1 MNVSLTPFD
10 YGHPS
15 LISDPTF
22 SLLHGYPF
30 IESDGIPNTFT
41 GMPDNRTQK
50 EADNCWEFA
59 AHQWYNQ
66 GCVAV
71 SSEEGSLGSSFNDK
85 GGGVYVLEWD
95 PENRYIKS
103 WVFSRSNIPQNLLD
117 VIETQSS
124 SNRTMDK
131 VDPIPEEWGIL
142 PYAYFAIGEAT
153 GCSADHFVNLRIVFN
168 LAFCGNVAG
177 NRYFGDCPEQSKLFR
192 VKNNDPIASCV
203 EWIKSNPAELDEAYW
218 AIKGVYV
225 FERTLQW
232 V

>member
-1 MNVSLTPFD
+1 
-10 YGHPS
+10 
-15 LISDPTF
+15 
-22 SLLHGYPF
+22 
-30 IESDGIPNTFT
+30 
-41 GMPDNRTQK
+41 MPDNRTQK

-71 SSEEGSLGSSFNDK
+71 SSEEGTLGTAFNNN
-85 GGGVYVLEWD
+85 GGGFYVLEWD

-103 WVFSRSNIPQNLLD
+103 WVFSRSNVPPNLLD
-117 VIETQSS
+117 VLESHSS
-124 SNRTMDK
+124 SHRTA
-131 VDPIPEEWGIL
+131 VEIDPDQWGVL

-177 NRYFGDCPEQSKLFR
+177 NRYFGDCSEQSKVFR

-203 EWIKSNPAELDEAYW
+203 EWIKSDPEELNEAYW
-218 AIKGVYV
+218 AVRGVYV
-225 FERTLQW
+225 FERTMAW
-232 V
+232 VSKTPKGD